1 MLVRCLQVVP
11 RLFQRERL
19 AYFVMSVFFLHSV
32 LSFSGTMSAE
42 KEGGMV
48 SDLPAKSILPVSI
61 SARMQPAAHMSM
73 ALV

>member
-1 MLVRCLQVVP
+1 MFCGYH
-11 RLFQRERL
+11 LFL
-19 AYFVMSVFFLHSV
+19 SYFVIGVCVWFF
-32 LSFSGTMSAE
+32 SFFPFNQFSLFLE
-42 KEGGMV
+42 RHQKEEGMG